1 MSNDS
6 ISLDLSPRDLFGHK
20 VKALRRTGQVPVVI
34 HDHGNK
40 SIHGQADYL
49 KIAKVYSEAGKH
61 HPVEIKIDG
70 KDHLALIKDVDYEL
84 TKRQMRH
91 VVFQAINRDE
101 KVEAEIPVVLIG
113 EIPAEKA
120 SLLVL
125 THLNTVEVEALPK
138 NLPDQLE
145 VDASTLEEVGDKLQ
159 VSDIK
164 VPEGVT
170 ILTEPENTIATVEM
184 PKDQVAEAD
193 AMAAELEAE
202 KAEGEE
208 TPAEE
213 EGEAPAAEGEAS
225 KAPSEDE

>member
-1 MSNDS
+1 MSNDT
-6 ISLDLSPRDLFGHK
+6 ISLELSKRDAFGNK
-20 VKALRRTGQVPVVI
+20 VKALRRAGQVPVVI

-49 KIAKVYSEAGKH
+49 KLVKVYSEAGKH

-101 KVEAEIPVVLIG
+101 KVEAEIPVVLVG
-113 EIPAEKA
+113 EIPAEKQ

-145 VDASTLEEVGDKLQ
+145 VDASSLEEVGDKLQ

-164 VPEGVT
+164 TPEGVT
-170 ILTEPENTIATVEM
+170 VLTEPETVIATVEM

-193 AMAAELEAE
+193 AIAAEQAEDAAAGEEAE
-202 KAEGEE
+202 AG
-208 TPAEE
+208 EE
-213 EGEAPAAEGEAS
+213 EGEAPAEGEE
-225 KAPSEDE
+225 APKEDE